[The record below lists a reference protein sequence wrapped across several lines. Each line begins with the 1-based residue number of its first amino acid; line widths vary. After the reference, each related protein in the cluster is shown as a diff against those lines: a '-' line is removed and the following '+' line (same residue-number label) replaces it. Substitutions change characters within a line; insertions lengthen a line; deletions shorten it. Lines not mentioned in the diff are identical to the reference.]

1 MGSKNDI
8 GLIGLGVMGQSLI
21 LNLEDKGFRVSCYNR
36 TSESLDQFI
45 NTRATGKGI
54 RGFADLPDFVASL
67 SRPRKIVLMIP
78 AGKPVDQNID
88 LLLPLLE
95 PGDVIIDGG
104 NSHYAD
110 SNRRNSD
117 LQEKGILFVGLGVSG
132 GEEGA
137 LKGPSLMPGGNPLA
151 WPLVKPYLQAIAA
164 KLPDGST
171 CCEWM
176 GEGGAGHF
184 VKMVH
189 NGIEYGDMQ
198 LICEAF
204 HLMSAGFA
212 MNHAE
217 MKEIFEDWN
226 RGDLG
231 SYLIEITAEILG
243 AIDPETQKP
252 MLDIILDAAGQK
264 GTGSWTAQIALEMGV
279 AIPQIAEAVF
289 ARSLSAIK
297 TQRENAAKKL
307 VWPAP
312 EKDHDRQTLVKQLEK
327 AVYAAKI
334 SSYAQGFSLLRAA
347 SEGFSWNLDFAN
359 IAQVWRAGCIIR
371 AAFLTSIKNA
381 FETDDKLENLLL
393 ADFVAEKVDAEA
405 QKGWREILKFAID
418 KGVPVPSMS
427 SALNY
432 FDGYRCERLPANLL
446 QAQRDY
452 FGAHT
457 FERVDRPRGQFF
469 HHNWSEG

>member
-1 MGSKNDI
+1 MNSLADI

-21 LNLEDKGFRVSCYNR
+21 LNLHDKGFAVSCYNR
-36 TSESLDQFI
+36 SADGLHQFI
-45 NTRATGKGI
+45 NTRAAGKSI
-54 RGFADLPDFVASL
+54 QGFTDLHDFVVSL
-67 SRPRKIVLMIP
+67 SRPRKIILMIP
-78 AGKPVDQNID
+78 AGKPVDQNIE

-104 NSHYAD
+104 NSHYED
-110 SNRRNSD
+110 SNRRNAY
-117 LQEKGILFVGLGVSG
+117 LLEKGLLFIGLGVSG

-137 LKGPSLMPGGNPLA
+137 LKGPSLMPGGNATA
-151 WPLVKPYLQAIAA
+151 WPIVKPFLQKIAA
-164 KLPDGST
+164 RLPDGSA

-204 HLMSAGFA
+204 HLMQTGIG
-212 MNHAE
+212 MNYDE
-217 MKEIFEDWN
+217 MKKTFENWN
-226 RGDLG
+226 RSDLS
-231 SYLIEITAEILG
+231 SYLIEITADIMS
-243 AIDPETQKP
+243 AKDPQTGRP
-252 MLDIILDAAGQK
+252 MLDMILDAAGQK
-264 GTGSWTAQIALEMGV
+264 GTGSWTAQIALDMGV

-297 TQRENAAKKL
+297 AQREQAAGKL
-307 VWPAP
+307 GWQAP
-312 EKDHDRQTLVKQLEK
+312 ENLFDRQEMVKNLEK

-334 SSYAQGFSLLRAA
+334 CSYAQGFGLLHAA
-347 SEGFSWNLDFAN
+347 SDRFSWKLDYAN

-371 AAFLTSIKNA
+371 AEFLTSIKKA
-381 FETDDKLENLLL
+381 FEKDSDLENLLMAEFVGKKIDL
-393 ADFVAEKVDAEA
+393 AA
-405 QKGWREILKFAID
+405 QKGWREIIKFAID
-418 KGVPVPSMS
+418 QGIPVPSMS

-432 FDGYRCERLPANLL
+432 FDGYRCARLPANLL

-457 FERVDRPRGQFF
+457 FERVDRPRGEFF
-469 HHNWSEG
+469 HHIWLEN